1 MLQIEI
7 KTKELGKLKKR
18 NEELNSL
25 FKRLYEDNVLG
36 KVTNE
41 QFRMLSD
48 GYNTEQKEIA
58 QRMPEIQSEIE
69 YLEATQTNT
78 EKFIALARSYTNITE
93 LTPEI
98 VRAFISKIV
107 VHERTQKWA
116 KNAEQQIDIYFNYIG
131 SIA

>member
-1 MLQIEI
+1 
-7 KTKELGKLKKR
+7 
-18 NEELNSL
+18 
-25 FKRLYEDNVLG
+25 
-36 KVTNE
+36 
-41 QFRMLSD
+41 MLSD

-58 QRMPEIQSEIE
+58 QRMPELQSEIE
-69 YLEATQTNT
+69 YLTATQTNT
-78 EKFIALARSYTNITE
+78 EKFISLARSYTNITE

-116 KNAEQQIDIYFNYIG
+116 KNANQQIDIYFNYIG